1 MKLKLI
7 LSALT
12 ILVILSGCAGL
23 PFGQGPAATTTPNTT
38 ADTSLQREKKQQQ
51 LLAAADQIADRLREG
66 ELTRLQAADALNR
79 QRLKIVGANPIDDEV
94 FARYREL
101 IAKVQAGRLSQTDL
115 RQRLKQKLDSLNA
128 QPWQT
133 RQSTPPLFTHFLL
146 KTIYGQT
153 AR

>member
-1 MKLKLI
+1 MKPRVV
-7 LSALT
+7 LSTLT

-23 PFGQGPAATTTPNTT
+23 PFGQGSLSTTTPNATT
-38 ADTSLQREKKQQQ
+38 DTSLQREKKQQQ

>member
-1 MKLKLI
+1 MKLSSIGTL
-7 LSALT
+7 LAFL
-12 ILVILSGCAGL
+12 LILSGCAGL
-23 PFGQGPAATTTPNTT
+23 PFGQGALSTTTPNTT
-38 ADTSLQREKKQQQ
+38 TDTPLQREQKQQQ

-66 ELTRLQAADALNR
+66 ELTRLQAAEALNQ

-115 RQRLKQKLDSLNA
+115 RQRLKQKLNSVNA

>member
-1 MKLKLI
+1 MSAASQSVVFLRALQ
-7 LSALT
+7 ALT
-12 ILVILSGCAGL
+12 NRIHATQKLDEILVELSPEICRL
-23 PFGQGPAATTTPNTT
+23 FGA
-38 ADTSLQREKKQQQ
+38 
-51 LLAAADQIADRLREG
+51 
-66 ELTRLQAADALNR
+66 
-79 QRLKIVGANPIDDEV
+79 QRLTIYVASEDG
-94 FARYREL
+94 REL

>member
-1 MKLKLI
+1 M
-7 LSALT
+7 
-12 ILVILSGCAGL
+12 
-23 PFGQGPAATTTPNTT
+23 GQGPAATTTPNTT
-38 ADTSLQREKKQQQ
+38 ADTSLQSEKKQQQ

>member
-1 MKLKLI
+1 
-7 LSALT
+7 
-12 ILVILSGCAGL
+12 
-23 PFGQGPAATTTPNTT
+23 
-38 ADTSLQREKKQQQ
+38 

-66 ELTRLQAADALNR
+66 ELTRLQAAEALNQ

-115 RQRLKQKLDSLNA
+115 RQRLKQKLDSVNA

>member
-1 MKLKLI
+1 MKLSSLGT
-7 LSALT
+7 LLAFL
-12 ILVILSGCAGL
+12 LILSGCAGL
-23 PFGQGPAATTTPNTT
+23 PFGQGPAATTTPNATT
-38 ADTSLQREKKQQQ
+38 DTSLQREKKQQQ

>member
-23 PFGQGPAATTTPNTT
+23 PFGQGPSSMTTPNTT
-38 ADTSLQREKKQQQ
+38 TDTSLQREQKQQQ

-66 ELTRLQAADALNR
+66 ELTRLQAAEALNQ

-94 FARYREL
+94 FARYHEL

-115 RQRLKQKLDSLNA
+115 RQRLKQKLDSVNA